1 MGMEL
6 QHPCAKLCRACGAGS
21 LRVQPHTHNICAGQ
35 PGEREFDTVRREI
48 HQIRQA
54 GGCDVPLTKLAFAL
68 SVAFAPAAPS
78 VAGGGWEEGWEES
91 TEQ

>member
-1 MGMEL
+1 MAPVPNPVWSRIS
-6 QHPCAKLCRACGAGS
+6 QRA
-21 LRVQPHTHNICAGQ
+21 VTHTHNICAGQ